1 MKTAFRNFA
10 RTTGIA
16 LISMSVLTTA
26 AITPAAA
33 EGSFSISV
41 NAHSAE
47 DREVL
52 RSALQLYSIM
62 SALKGGSGVH
72 QAGDG
77 NNAGLRQQGPGNLG
91 IVHQDGRGH
100 QGSLQQLEAAIATG
114 FSSSAETPTPIS
126 ANTATGSRAR
136 PLFSAGK
143 LKSKAIRRLRHPET
157 PVIDEAPD

>member
-100 QGSLQQLEAAIATG
+100 QGSLQQVGGGHSHGLFQFGRNTNAHIRQHGHRQSGATFVFG
-114 FSSSAETPTPIS
+114 W
-126 ANTATGSRAR
+126 
-136 PLFSAGK
+136 
-143 LKSKAIRRLRHPET
+143 
-157 PVIDEAPD
+157 